1 MKRIFSIL
9 LTLLLCFSFCGCDK
23 EKEVTSFDAEKE
35 GILNVV
41 IFDEKTEALS
51 YEVIGPNGSHQLTE
65 EFELDPLTVL
75 NADHGCFQSN
85 IVDGEVINTVVSVD
99 VFDEETGEQMV
110 PDAAVVEIFNQTA
123 AMHDSAIFALNI
135 ICCKGLYF
143 PVVELNVNLQA
154 PVILYYFN
162 AETNTMTE
170 LCAFDSVVIGGLQI
184 PDPERLP

>member
-1 MKRIFSIL
+1 MKRNAIL
-9 LTLLLCFSFCGCDK
+9 ILACLLCITLWGCG
-23 EKEVTSFDAEKE
+23 EKEVTSFDAKTE

-41 IFDEKTEALS
+41 VFDEKTETLS
-51 YEVIGPNGSHQLTE
+51 YEVIDSRGNRQLTE

-85 IVDGEVINTVVSVD
+85 IVDGKVINTVASVT
-99 VFDEETGEQMV
+99 VFDEESGEQVV

-123 AMHDSAIFALNI
+123 AIHDSSVHALDI
-135 ICCKGLYF
+135 LVCGGRYF

-162 AETNTMTE
+162 TETNTMTE

-184 PDPERLP
+184 PDPEKLP

>member
-1 MKRIFSIL
+1 MKRVISIL
-9 LTLLLCFSFCGCDK
+9 LACLLCICLFGCGD
-23 EKEVTSFDAEKE
+23 KEVTSFDRETE

-75 NADHGCFQSN
+75 NADHDCFQSN
-85 IVDGEVINTVVSVD
+85 IVDGKVINTVTSVT
-99 VFDEETGEQMV
+99 VFDEETGEQVV

-123 AMHDSAIFALNI
+123 AMHDHDIFALDI
-135 ICCKGLYF
+135 ITCKGLYF

-162 AETNTMTE
+162 AETNTMTK